1 MDYRLAIDQTPST
14 VSAGTAILL
23 FHPSTGGTDHI
34 DTGFLQV
41 DTDRFLVV
49 STRTT
54 AREVQQKLEHYEV
67 DESKAD
73 ILDTVSVD
81 RGYSRRGGDRLHYV
95 SAPDDVDGIVT
106 VIESFLETHAGKRRI
121 SFDSLSELA
130 YNAGEERA
138 VEALERVVDLLDE
151 YDAVGLFHV
160 SPEVHDPATLDR
172 FRRLGDG
179 IIEVAEDGSMR
190 TDFEA

>member
-1 MDYRLAIDQTPST
+1 MDYRLAIDDAPAS
-14 VSAGTAILL
+14 VPGGTAILL
-23 FHPSTGGTDHI
+23 LHPSTGGTDPV

-67 DESKAD
+67 DQSKAD

-81 RGYSRRGGDRLHYV
+81 RGYSRRGGENLHYV
-95 SAPDDVDGIVT
+95 TSPDDVDGIVS
-106 VIESFLETHAGKRRI
+106 VVESFLENHGGKRRV

-130 YNAGEERA
+130 YYAGDENAADAFDRIVSLLEEH
-138 VEALERVVDLLDE
+138 DG
-151 YDAVGLFHV
+151 VGLFHV
-160 SPEVHDPATLDR
+160 SPEVHDPETLDR
-172 FRRLGDG
+172 LRRRSDG
-179 IIEVAEDGSMR
+179 IIEVDDDGSMR
-190 TDFEA
+190 AVF

>member
-1 MDYRLAIDQTPST
+1 MDYRLAIDESPSS
-14 VSAGTAILL
+14 VPAGTAILL
-23 FHPSTGGTDHI
+23 LHPSIGGTDHI
-34 DTGFLQV
+34 DTGFLKE

-49 STRTT
+49 STHTT
-54 AREVQQKLEHYEV
+54 AREVQQKLEHYDV
-67 DESKAD
+67 DETKAD

-95 SAPDDVDGIVT
+95 STPDDVDGIVT
-106 VIESFLETHAGKRRI
+106 VIESFLASQSGKRRV

-138 VEALERVVDLLDE
+138 VEAYERVVDLLDK

-160 SPEVHDPATLDR
+160 SPEVHEPATLDR
-172 FRRLGDG
+172 LRERGDG
-179 IIEVAEDGSMR
+179 VIEVADDGTTR
-190 TDFEA
+190 IRF

>member
-1 MDYRLAIDQTPST
+1 MDYRLAIDDAPAS
-14 VSAGTAILL
+14 VPGGTAILL
-23 FHPSTGGTDHI
+23 LHPSTGGTDPV

-67 DESKAD
+67 DQSKAD

-81 RGYSRRGGDRLHYV
+81 RGYSRRGGENLHYV
-95 SAPDDVDGIVT
+95 TAPDDVDGIVA
-106 VIESFLETHAGKRRI
+106 VVESFLENHGGKRRV

-130 YNAGEERA
+130 YYAGDENAADAFDRI
-138 VEALERVVDLLDE
+138 VSLLEDHDG
-151 YDAVGLFHV
+151 VGLFHV
-160 SPEVHDPATLDR
+160 SPEVHDPDTLDR
-172 FRRLGDG
+172 LRRRSDG
-179 IIEVAEDGSMR
+179 IIEVDDDGSTR
-190 TDFEA
+190 AVF